1 MDYEVQKLFLQMM
14 NNQRCGYVSNP
25 LLNRLC
31 KILTSLSLGLIATLM
46 IRAED
51 CLGIKVC
58 IKLGVKV
65 DKKRLLPLNN
75 ESKIE

>member
-31 KILTSLSLGLIATLM
+31 KILTSLSLGLIATL
-46 IRAED
+46 IVRAENGP
-51 CLGIKVC
+51 GIKVG
-58 IKLGVKV
+58 IK
-65 DKKRLLPLNN
+65 
-75 ESKIE
+75 